1 MKLIFLSSTRTNS
14 IPFQSS
20 QQEKTEIDDE
30 WVDLTR
36 NSPEGQTL
44 QINSDTDD
52 LPTHIPSQ
60 PVLIPVDPEA
70 EVDDEFVLI
79 GENELEGVA
88 LHMREDDARAQEP
101 NAAPQELHG
110 VPSAESLYSTTPP
123 VSPTV
128 SRTSSQL
135 AEMGRLQ
142 PMPPRRTERSNKESP
157 IDEEVEACILR
168 KKVTTL
174 EIQIQDLDNSMQTLI
189 SQQQSY
195 ENERSLQ
202 LDDLSAAFKKQ
213 RKDLDENIAA
223 AGKISSQER
232 SASRAFLQAEMKRS
246 NEAIE
251 LHKKITSQQHASL
264 VAIQGAKSQRISQ
277 LEDALKQAEVAHGLA
292 VSELQQR
299 LQKSEQAIS
308 ELSELT
314 QKLSQKLMESELD
327 ASHRSQRP
335 LNRRA
340 QHQQAQRQM
349 HPRPEGSS
357 IPVRRETPSSGGHEA
372 SQYPFIRDQHVQYH
386 PPEMDEGLG
395 LFKWLA

>member
-1 MKLIFLSSTRTNS
+1 MNS
-14 IPFQSS
+14 
-20 QQEKTEIDDE
+20 
-30 WVDLTR
+30 
-36 NSPEGQTL
+36 N
-44 QINSDTDD
+44 TDD
-52 LPTHIPSQ
+52 LTTHVASQ

-70 EVDDEFVLI
+70 QVDDEFVLI
-79 GENELEGVA
+79 DKNKLEGVA
-88 LHMREDDARAQEP
+88 LHMREDDARAQET
-101 NAAPQELHG
+101 NAAPRGLHG

-128 SRTSSQL
+128 SHTSSQL
-135 AEMGRLQ
+135 AGMSRLQ
-142 PMPPRRTERSNKESP
+142 PTPPRRTEHSNKESL
-157 IDEEVEACILR
+157 IDDEVEACILR

-174 EIQIQDLDNSMQTLI
+174 EIQNQDLQQSMETLF
-189 SQQQSY
+189 SQQQSS

-202 LDDLSAAFKKQ
+202 LEDLSAACEKLC
-213 RKDLDENIAA
+213 KDLDDKIAVV
-223 AGKISSQER
+223 GNSFSEEC
-232 SASRAFLQAEMKRS
+232 SASRDFLQAELKKS
-246 NEAIE
+246 NEALE
-251 LHKKITSQQHASL
+251 LHKKISSQQHASL
-264 VAIQGAKSQRISQ
+264 VAIQGAKSQRIGQ
-277 LEDALKQAEVAHGLA
+277 LEDALKQAEAAHGLA

-335 LNRRA
+335 SNRRA
-340 QHQQAQRQM
+340 QHQQAQRHM

-357 IPVRRETPSSGGHEA
+357 VPVRRETPSSGGHEA